1 MEETSV
7 VMAWISFPT
16 LPPHYFVKETLFSL
30 SSVVGKP
37 LQVDLATK
45 NKTRPSCARVKVEVD
60 LLGYDE
66 EGCRVLHPEHIPN
79 EKEQEDGDSVE
90 QTDQHAVAGHIDQV
104 VGSIQKTWQW
114 SKGQNQPTL
123 VDNSK
128 HQNLESGNGVV
139 TGKELEV
146 GKGPGAPLQTS
157 NKYEALE
164 NDDGYNNQLDE
175 VPNKIVAG
183 KAVHT
188 INASNMDKNLNANA
202 PVFALTPWQA
212 WEFISDMDPTV
223 RPPGNTIGSPAKE
236 KSTKERVTSAFAKE
250 NGDQLVTTNQSCQEI
265 PSQTYETTTKEG
277 DKEIEEGEVHYRNID
292 EHSDD
297 QNQINSQVQGVDTS
311 QKMPQDAALVSRE
324 TVKEPKIISKEDAGA
339 NPIVQQGYITIST
352 NMAGYENEKEAE
364 MTDFNNVAEV
374 LLDAP
379 DYEDPQFVKRDSKN
393 SNKKGKR
400 KNSNNNNQEQSGA
413 L

>member
-1 MEETSV
+1 ITQRESK
-7 VMAWISFPT
+7 S
-16 LPPHYFVKETLFSL
+16 
-30 SSVVGKP
+30 
-37 LQVDLATK
+37 
-45 NKTRPSCARVKVEVD
+45 N
-60 LLGYDE
+60 GYDK

-79 EKEQEDGDSVE
+79 EKEQEDGDGVE
-90 QTDQHAVAGHIDQV
+90 QTDQHAAAGHIDQV

-175 VPNKIVAG
+175 VPNKIVAA

-188 INASNMDKNLNANA
+188 INA
-202 PVFALTPWQA
+202 
-212 WEFISDMDPTV
+212 
-223 RPPGNTIGSPAKE
+223 RNTIGSPAKE

-277 DKEIEEGEVHYRNID
+277 DEEIEEGEVHYRNID

-297 QNQINSQVQGVDTS
+297 QNQINSQAQGVDTS
-311 QKMPQDAALVSRE
+311 QKMPQAAALVSRE